1 MGMWI
6 EFGLFCLVLLFAL
19 HQFHDLKKE
28 RQKRDRQRDLDSGQ
42 NRSSTDK

>member
-6 EFGLFCLVLLFAL
+6 EFGLFCLVLVFAS

-28 RQKRDRQRDLDSGQ
+28 RQKREKEKAKNSDQ
-42 NRSSTDK
+42 NDNLTDK